1 VKVAV
6 KKRKNK
12 LEGELR
18 RITKII
24 VEKYRPEKIILF
36 GSFAQGTIR
45 EWSDLDLM
53 IIKNTRKRFIQRLHD
68 VHLLALPKVGV
79 NFIVYTPAEVERMIE
94 KEHYFLIDEIL
105 GKGKVIYEKAK

>member
-1 VKVAV
+1 MKVAV

-36 GSFAQGTIR
+36 GSFAQGKIH
-45 EWSDLDLM
+45 EWSDLDLV
-53 IIKNTRKRFIQRLHD
+53 IVKNTRKRFIERLHE
-68 VHLLALPKVGV
+68 VRLMARPNVGV
-79 NFIVYTPAEVERMIE
+79 NFIVYTPQEMARMTRDR
-94 KEHYFLIDEIL
+94 HYFLMDEII
-105 GKGKVIYEKAK
+105 GKGRTLYEKGK